1 MASAKREAHLAQED
15 LKRSQDASKNNP
27 SLEKENAR
35 LKEQA
40 NRYEQRVKQ
49 LEKDLRD
56 KGSKSEENKIPRT
69 WKECADELGLSGNDF
84 TIIDVT
90 QAHRERMK
98 KVHSNRV
105 HGMDEE
111 ICRLAEIKSKHANIA
126 RDYFKDY
133 FKNNS

>member
-1 MASAKREAHLAQED
+1 MAQED

-40 NRYEQRVKQ
+40 Q
-49 LEKDLRD
+49 LEQEFTTRKDLRI
-56 KGSKSEENKIPRT
+56 KAVQVKKIKFR
-69 WKECADELGLSGNDF
+69 KLGRNRNELGLSGNDF